1 MRIEQAHYQFEL
13 LYDRV
18 ASNDRPDF
26 MPWEKDEFLNSAQW
40 TFLEQRYKL
49 SKLRTGFE
57 VDQMT
62 ISELSNLHIKSP
74 ELQPSITTI
83 NLGNGKYEVRLDDL
97 GNNIN
102 GQYFRYLFLTKAS
115 ITIKKGDCTKKIR
128 LKIHQT
134 DDSKTTFNQPDWDW
148 GTIHGQFGKS
158 TFPSTVTTSPGIA
171 DSLDRHLDLITNPL
185 TVNERFNNDQ
195 LQSLYIDTT
204 DINGIQQFDVIDACV
219 SYIKYPNR
227 VFIGGYDHIDKQST
241 LTDPQIQFDIDE
253 AFHEKIVRI
262 AVDLARMTNSEGQP
276 QPQK

>member
-40 TFLEQRYKL
+40 IFLEDRYKL
-49 SKLRTGFE
+49 SKLRQGFE
-57 VDQMT
+57 VDQLT

-74 ELQPSITTI
+74 ELQPAVLPID
-83 NLGNGKYEVRLDDL
+83 LGNGKYEVRLNEL

-102 GQYFRYLFLTKAS
+102 GQYFRYLFLTKAEL
-115 ITIKKGDCTKKIR
+115 TIRKGTCTKKVR
-128 LKIHQT
+128 VKLHQT
-134 DDSKTTFNQPDWDW
+134 DDVKTTFNQSDWDW
-148 GTIHGQFGKS
+148 KIVLGQFGKS
-158 TFPSTVTTSPGIA
+158 NFITPVTPPTTIN
-171 DSLDRHLDLITNPL
+171 DSLDRHLELVENPL
-185 TVNERFNNDQ
+185 LVTERFNNDQ

-204 DINGIQQFDVIDACV
+204 DIDDIQQFEVVNACI

-227 VFIGGYDHIDKQST
+227 VFFGGYDHIDKQST
-241 LTDPQIQFDIDE
+241 SSDPQIQFDIDE
-253 AFHEKIVRI
+253 AFHDKIVKI
-262 AVDLARMTNSEGQP
+262 AVDLAMTANGDTQ